1 MSVSAYA
8 AHNVAY
14 VQLGVANVG
23 GRGNGQVI
31 VSATVS
37 LAGRGRGGA
46 AGFELD
52 VNGTP
57 REHFFLLY
65 CIMAGWFYLLGF
77 ISLLLAPFTGL
88 TVWTAAAFF
97 IIGYI
102 LEVS

>member
-1 MSVSAYA
+1 MGVSAYDA
-8 AHNVAY
+8 YNVAY
-14 VQLGVANVG
+14 VQLGAANVDS
-23 GRGNGQVI
+23 REVVQVI

-37 LAGRGRGGA
+37 RAGRGRGGA

-57 REHFFLLY
+57 ANIFFLLY
-65 CIMAGWFYLLGF
+65 CIMAGLFYLLGF